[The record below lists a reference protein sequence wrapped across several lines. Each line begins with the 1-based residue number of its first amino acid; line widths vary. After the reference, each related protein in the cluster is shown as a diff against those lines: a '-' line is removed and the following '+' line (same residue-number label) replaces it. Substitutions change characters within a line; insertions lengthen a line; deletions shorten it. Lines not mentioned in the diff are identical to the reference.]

1 MELKSK
7 QELPTQSPVTP
18 LIAEAWGFLRQN
30 RAADAASIFEQL
42 IQKDGEDVDAY
53 YGQGLALRAL
63 DKKDAAIESFQK
75 ALDVAQKLLAE
86 IRSHYGSD
94 ETRSSLD
101 TTDDD
106 RYMMMDRMIHQ
117 RLAELGVA
125 TE

>member
-7 QELPTQSPVTP
+7 QELPNQTPVAS
-18 LIAEAWGFLRQN
+18 LIAEAWALLRQN
-30 RAADAASIFEQL
+30 RIEDAAAIFEQIL
-42 IQKDGEDVDAY
+42 QKDAKDVDAY
-53 YGQGLALRAL
+53 YGQGLALRAS

-75 ALDVAQKLLAE
+75 ALEVSRKLLAE

-94 ETRSSLD
+94 ETRSSLE

-106 RYMMMDRMIHQ
+106 RYMMLDRMISQ